1 MPNNTAT
8 YLAKPKA
15 LPRLEPLYSKS
26 EVADLLNVPLRFVQR
41 ITSEHR
47 IRFVRVGRHI
57 RIPESAIAEFVEQA
71 TDHPR
76 RGPHT

>member
-1 MPNNTAT
+1 MLNNTAT
-8 YLAKPKA
+8 PLLRPKTSTT
-15 LPRLEPLYSKS
+15 LEPLYTKS
-26 EVADLLNVPLRFVQR
+26 EAAELLNVPLRFVER

-76 RGPHT
+76 

>member
-1 MPNNTAT
+1 MPNKTAT
-8 YLAKPKA
+8 PLSRPKA
-15 LPRLEPLYSKS
+15 STTLETLYTKS
-26 EVADLLNVPLRFVQR
+26 EAAELLNVPLRFVER
-41 ITSEHR
+41 ITSDHR

-76 RGPHT
+76 